1 MVLPSDYVS
10 VIESVCGYQT
20 QLRDYDAYY
29 RGRQRQS
36 FWRAETDERNRRRA
50 MVVNLPRVIVDSL
63 EDRLDVEGF
72 TFPGSD
78 AADDDLWGIWQ
89 ANDLDEWSQQA
100 HLHALIHGRSYVM
113 VGGEQGQT
121 PTITAESSR
130 QVHVEWDATGRRI
143 VRAVKVWS
151 EGDRGYATFFDGSFT
166 SQWWATSAVE
176 SGMSSGLWR
185 QRAEPIPNLLGGVVP
200 VVPFVNRPDLDY
212 PLGQSELVD
221 VAPLADAINEL
232 ATDLLETAEY
242 HAAPR
247 RWATGIDMGGSDD
260 EADRTAE
267 KLKQRW
273 EQARA
278 SKIWATEN
286 DGANFGQFPEAS
298 LSNFIGSINLF
309 TGHVAAIASL
319 PPHFLGVNADNPASA
334 EAINAA
340 ESSLI
345 QKVRRKQRVFGGAW
359 ERVMRLALLVRDGE
373 VPEAA
378 LRLETK
384 WRKAETP
391 TVAQV
396 MDAAVK
402 AVTANIADIT
412 QAREDVGYSP
422 VQIQR
427 MNERAQDAVTAPERA
442 RVQLAKQLEADGL
455 TQNAS
460 LAAAG
465 LLQAAALN
473 SAETRPAP

>member
-1 MVLPSDYVS
+1 MVLPDSYVS
-10 VIESVCGYQT
+10 VIEHVCNYQT

-36 FWRAETDERNRRRA
+36 FWRAERGDGYNRRRS
-50 MVVNLPRVIVDSL
+50 MVVNLPRLIVDSL

-72 TFPGSD
+72 TYPGSD
-78 AADDDLWGIWQ
+78 AADASLWGIWQ

-100 HLHALIHGRSYVM
+100 HLHALIHGRSYVL
-113 VGGEQGQT
+113 VGGEAGET
-121 PTITAESSR
+121 PTITVESSR
-130 QVHVEWDATGRRI
+130 QVHVEWDHTGRK
-143 VRAVKVWS
+143 VLRAAKVWS
-151 EGDRGYATFFDGSFT
+151 EGDRGYATFFDGNFT
-166 SQWWATSAVE
+166 TQWWATSRVQA
-176 SGMSSGLWR
+176 GMSSGLWR

-221 VAPLADAINEL
+221 VAPLADAINEMS
-232 ATDLLETAEY
+232 TDMLETAEAL
-242 HAAPR
+242 AAPLR
-247 RWATGIDMGGSDD
+247 YASGVDVGGSDA
-260 EADRTAE
+260 EAERTAE
-267 KLKQRW
+267 KIHQKVERGPKG
-273 EQARA
+273 
-278 SKIWATEN
+278 KIWAVEN
-286 DGANFGQFPEAS
+286 DNAKFGQFDGAP
-298 LSNFIGSINLF
+298 LSNFIGGINLF

-345 QKVRRKQRVFGGAW
+345 QKVRRKQRVFGGSW

-373 VPEAA
+373 VPVDAQ
-378 LRLETK
+378 RLETK

-402 AVTANIADIT
+402 AVTANIADLE

-427 MNERAQDAVTAPERA
+427 MKERAQAAATAPERA
-442 RVQLAKQLEADGL
+442 RIALAKQLEADGL
-455 TQNAS
+455 TQNAA

-473 SAETRPAP
+473 SAEQAAQ